1 MIRTV
6 IYDMDG
12 TLVDSEGAIA
22 LAGKEALVDW
32 GIECQLPDF
41 KPFTG
46 QGDDKF
52 IGGVAN
58 KYGIEYTPKMK
69 ERAYEIYMEKA
80 AERVQVYPWSKRI
93 IEFFADRGMKSAI
106 ASASD
111 RVKVMYNIKCI
122 GVSPDSFDAVITASE
137 VTKQKPD
144 PEVFNKALAAIG
156 GDCKPDEAL
165 VFEDTLMG
173 VKAAKAAGMKCI
185 ATTTSYPAPEL
196 YNVGAD
202 SVLPDIAAICEIFD
216 IFKI

>member
-46 QGDDKF
+46 MGDDRF
-52 IGGVAN
+52 IGGVAE
-58 KYGIEYTPKMK
+58 KYGVPYTVEMK
-69 ERAYEIYMEKA
+69 KRAYEHYMAKA
-80 AERVQVYPWSKRI
+80 EERVVVYPWSKRLVAY
-93 IEFFADRGMKSAI
+93 FAANGYKMAI

-111 RVKVMYNIKCI
+111 RVKVLCNVGLLGIP
-122 GVSPDSFDAVITASE
+122 VERFDAIITADDVSR
-137 VTKQKPD
+137 QKPD
-144 PEVFNKALAAIG
+144 PEIFLTAMARVGAR
-156 GDCKPDEAL
+156 PEETL
-165 VFEDTLMG
+165 VFEDSLMG

-185 ATTTSYPAPEL
+185 AATTSYNPPEL
-196 YNVGAD
+196 YEAGAD
-202 SVLPDIAAICEIFD
+202 AVLPDLASVCEILHCFNE
-216 IFKI
+216 IQ